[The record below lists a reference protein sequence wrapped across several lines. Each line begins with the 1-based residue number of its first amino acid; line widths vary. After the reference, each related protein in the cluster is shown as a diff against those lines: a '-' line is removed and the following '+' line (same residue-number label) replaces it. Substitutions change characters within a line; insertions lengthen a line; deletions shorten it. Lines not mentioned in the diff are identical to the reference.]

1 MTEPIGKVGD
11 SQITAAARIN
21 MASDVASGVAS
32 GGKQLGTI
40 LSTLAQEFGSYS
52 SPEQIAMLLASVRLV
67 VGAGLPAVDVAD
79 SMYSNPIVLDA
90 LRDGNPE
97 LAKQAVISQVSE
109 ALADLRASGVPEA
122 NLHTLS
128 ASGFAAGEISSAL
141 RTVPSLR
148 EGLMQSDPSQL
159 KQTLSALHDMFRDD
173 GRSTHADP
181 SILSALGE
189 RMVLGLGGSQGS
201 WFDQYMSR
209 IRAAQK
215 RSIGTV
221 RPEDHPELMLFSGTQ
236 SAPVDEN
243 SANFGLWMIAAVVGV
258 AVLLI
263 IMSRC

>member
-1 MTEPIGKVGD
+1 V
-11 SQITAAARIN
+11 
-21 MASDVASGVAS
+21 
-32 GGKQLGTI
+32 
-40 LSTLAQEFGSYS
+40 QEFGSYS
-52 SPEQIAMLLASVRLV
+52 SPDQIAVLLASVRLV

-79 SMYSNPIVLDA
+79 SMYGSPIVLDA

-97 LAKQAVISQVSE
+97 LAKQAVITQVSE
-109 ALADLRASGVPEA
+109 AIADLRASGVPEV
-122 NLHTLS
+122 NLQALS

-148 EGLMQSDPSQL
+148 EELVQSDPSQL
-159 KQTLSALHDMFRDD
+159 KQTLSTLHDMFRDD

-189 RMVLGLGGSQGS
+189 RMVSGLGGAQGS
-201 WFDQYMSR
+201 WFEQYMCR

-215 RSIGTV
+215 RSIAMV

-243 SANFGLWMIAAVVGV
+243 SANFGLWMIAVIIAV
-258 AVLLI
+258 AMLLI